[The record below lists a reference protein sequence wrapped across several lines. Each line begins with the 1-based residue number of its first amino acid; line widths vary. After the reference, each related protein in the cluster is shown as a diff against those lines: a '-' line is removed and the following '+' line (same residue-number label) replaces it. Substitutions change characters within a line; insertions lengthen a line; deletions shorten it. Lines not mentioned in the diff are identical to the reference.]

1 VAELTAVAIPEAPP
15 NTTVPTDNGDEAVT
29 RIGFF
34 TLPYRDGP
42 LDKDLVALNH
52 EDGPD
57 GATVNTDTVADWFL
71 YAPIDIQPGKSPKKV
86 PIGHGEV
93 SVAALTTNLMR
104 ADRLK
109 PQQFRFGPRKAARR
123 AASCAMSTGTSVTT
137 SSCASAPPQPD

>member
-71 YAPIDIQPGKSPKKV
+71 YARSISSPASHRRRCRSGNGRC
-86 PIGHGEV
+86 P
-93 SVAALTTNLMR
+93 S
-104 ADRLK
+104 
-109 PQQFRFGPRKAARR
+109 PR
-123 AASCAMSTGTSVTT
+123 
-137 SSCASAPPQPD
+137 